1 MCLFT
6 GRAAAQSPASS
17 SAALRRLVSEAQM
30 ITISG
35 EVGSKDAV
43 QTVDVAVIGG
53 VGYAAGSFGVEARFE
68 AGLRDLNKDLGS
80 DITVK
85 SRAVRI
91 NVTWTP

>member
-1 MCLFT
+1 
-6 GRAAAQSPASS
+6 
-17 SAALRRLVSEAQM
+17 M
-30 ITISG
+30 ITITG